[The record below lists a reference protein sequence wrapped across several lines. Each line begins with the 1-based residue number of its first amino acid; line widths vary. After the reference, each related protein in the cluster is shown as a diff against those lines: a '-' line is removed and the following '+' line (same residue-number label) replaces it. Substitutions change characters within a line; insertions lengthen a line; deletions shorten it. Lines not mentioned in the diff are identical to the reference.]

1 MKCLVCDFILET
13 ICSSMIF
20 IFYFIRI
27 LFMIYCYAIV
37 NGVFKVCNGI
47 FLFYDLC
54 MYRNILRC
62 ISVHVINELDFT
74 CFVGMESESEFTGKY
89 SELS

>member
-47 FLFYDLC
+47 FYFMTC
-54 MYRNILRC
+54 AC
-62 ISVHVINELDFT
+62 IEIFCAVYQY
-74 CFVGMESESEFTGKY
+74 M
-89 SELS
+89 